1 MNKRKIVVL
10 SVLTIFVIGMAL
22 ASVGAVEAK
31 TVTMPVKMN
40 KYTTK
45 HKGKYT
51 IQTFKW
57 KSYSSQEVDVF
68 LNKNGKP
75 VKNTKYKV
83 KIHYKYKGKW
93 RNSKW
98 LKGNQAAT
106 YHKHH
111 IYKSAKVD
119 RVKVRF

>member
-51 IQTFKW
+51 IQTYKW
-57 KSYSSQEVDVF
+57 KSYSYQEVDVF
-68 LNKNGKP
+68 LDKNGKP

-98 LKGNQAAT
+98 LKGNQDAT
-106 YHKHH
+106 YHKHL

-119 RVKVRF
+119 KVKVRY